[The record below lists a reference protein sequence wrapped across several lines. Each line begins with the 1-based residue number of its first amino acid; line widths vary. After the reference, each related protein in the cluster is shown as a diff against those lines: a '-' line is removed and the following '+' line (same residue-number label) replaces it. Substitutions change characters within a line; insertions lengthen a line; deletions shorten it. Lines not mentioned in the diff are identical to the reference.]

1 MKVYKSA
8 WNSKPNRSPARPPL
22 RMFDEVAEA
31 LGVTPNQLRMAMSR
45 HPGAPKPAINGQQHS
60 SRKNHWYRLDEFKAW
75 WKTVAS
81 TSNV

>member
-1 MKVYKSA
+1 MKVFKSA
-8 WNSKPNRSPARPPL
+8 WNTKPHGAPQRPPL
-22 RMFDEVAEA
+22 RTFSEVAEA
-31 LGVTPNQLRMAMSR
+31 LGVTPNELRMAMSR

-60 SRKNHWYRLDEFKAW
+60 AAKNNYYRLDQFRAW